1 MLGTS
6 EHRIFSASSCCP
18 SSINEV
24 GEPMLRF
31 YFSLA
36 GQQNVD
42 DPFGLA
48 FENELQAFRAAERF
62 ASDLASVQPSLR
74 GTTWVVVTR
83 KDRDEIYLIG
93 I

>member
-1 MLGTS
+1 
-6 EHRIFSASSCCP
+6 
-18 SSINEV
+18 
-24 GEPMLRF
+24 MLRF

-62 ASDLASVQPSLR
+62 ARELASTQPSLR
-74 GTTWVVVTR
+74 GTTSVVVTR
-83 KDRDEIYLIG
+83 KDRDETYLIG
-93 I
+93 V

>member
-1 MLGTS
+1 
-6 EHRIFSASSCCP
+6 
-18 SSINEV
+18 
-24 GEPMLRF
+24 MLRF

-36 GQQNVD
+36 GQQNVE

-62 ASDLASVQPSLR
+62 AKDLANTQPSLR
-74 GTTWVVVTR
+74 GTTSVVVTR
-83 KDRDEIYLIG
+83 KDRDEMYLIS